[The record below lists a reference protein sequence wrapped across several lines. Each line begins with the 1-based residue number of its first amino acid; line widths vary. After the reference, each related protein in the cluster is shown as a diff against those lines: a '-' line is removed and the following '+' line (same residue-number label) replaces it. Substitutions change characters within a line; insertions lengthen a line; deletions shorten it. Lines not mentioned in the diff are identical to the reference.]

1 MQLGLIVMGMG
12 LIGVTMIKARSLSGW
27 RGKVDEQSPH
37 QGLHDFLRDW
47 DRIQSA
53 QPNEPFSDEQMHVH
67 DHITGE
73 KAISIKDDLSDRSD
87 HHEHSESERER
98 LIREGLILSVPKH
111 ASVEEVYHNV
121 ELPRIRE
128 AHKAGDQTVISEA
141 LKDPLE
147 LKARDLKFHE
157 LLAAD
162 VYFSFLTRTVV
173 YFVVVSL
180 LLPAIVPFFSLL
192 SIGIQAL
199 VDYYYNQPDVQG
211 DAAIFDVGDQLL

>member
-1 MQLGLIVMGMG
+1 MQLGLVVMGMG
-12 LIGVTMIKARSLSGW
+12 LIGVTMINSRSLSGW

-47 DRIQSA
+47 DRVQSA
-53 QPNEPFSDEQMHVH
+53 QPNGPSSDKQMHDH
-67 DHITGE
+67 DHILGE
-73 KAISIKDDLSDRSD
+73 KAISIKDNLSDRSD

-162 VYFSFLTRTVV
+162 VYFSFLTR
-173 YFVVVSL
+173 
-180 LLPAIVPFFSLL
+180 
-192 SIGIQAL
+192 L
-199 VDYYYNQPDVQG
+199 VFLMNQ
-211 DAAIFDVGDQLL
+211 L

>member
-1 MQLGLIVMGMG
+1 
-12 LIGVTMIKARSLSGW
+12 MIKARSLSGW
-27 RGKVDEQSPH
+27 KGKVDEQSPH

-53 QPNEPFSDEQMHVH
+53 QPNEPSSDEQMLDHH
-67 DHITGE
+67 DHIIGE
-73 KAISIKDDLSDRSD
+73 KAISNKDDLSDRSD

-128 AHKAGDQTVISEA
+128 AYRAGDQTVISEA

-173 YFVVVSL
+173 YFVAVSL

-192 SIGIQAL
+192 GIGVQAI

-211 DAAIFDVGDQLL
+211 DAVIFDIGDQLL